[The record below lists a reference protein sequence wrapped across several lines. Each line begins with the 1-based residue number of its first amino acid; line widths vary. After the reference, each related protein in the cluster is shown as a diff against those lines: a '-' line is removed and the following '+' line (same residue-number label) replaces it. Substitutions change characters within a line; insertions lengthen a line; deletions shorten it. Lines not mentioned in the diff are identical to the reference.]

1 MSIAMIVTFLFQMLI
16 GVPLFVALLVAAL
29 IGFFVMGDLSLLN
42 KIPQQFFGG
51 MDTFSLMAIPFFIF
65 AGSLMNISGLTD
77 RLLKFTQALVGHF
90 RGGLGH
96 VNILA
101 SILFAGVNGSAAADT
116 SALGSI
122 LIPAMD
128 KDGFP
133 RSYAAGLTAGSS
145 LIGPIIPPSIFMI
158 LYANMTNTS
167 VGGLF
172 IAGILPGLLLGVAFM
187 VMNYRF
193 SVQHDFPVRSKR
205 AGIKEVVYSFFY
217 ALPALIAPLIILGGI
232 IFGVFTPTE
241 SGAIAV
247 AYILVI
253 GFFYTRELDVQKVWN
268 ATTESA
274 RLTSAIFLIIGAAI
288 VVGWLL
294 TFERVPSKFADFVT
308 GVVEGRIAILFVLS
322 ALTFFIGMFMEEIA
336 SLVLLTPIFAPV
348 ALNAGIDPFHF
359 GIVMVLNITIALITP
374 PMGACVFIASAV
386 GKVELGALFKS
397 IWPFVAVA
405 IIVLIF
411 IILFPPITTFLPGL
425 FNL

>member
-1 MSIAMIVTFLFQMLI
+1 MTIAMLVAFFFQMLI
-16 GVPLFVALLVAAL
+16 GIPLFIALLMTAL
-29 IGFFVMGDLSLLN
+29 VGFLVLGDISMLN

-77 RLLKFTQALVGHF
+77 QLLKFTQSLVGHL
-90 RGGLGH
+90 RGGLGY

-122 LIPAMD
+122 LIPAMH
-128 KDGFP
+128 KDGYP
-133 RSYAAGLTAGSS
+133 KSYAAGLTAGSS

-158 LYANMTNTS
+158 LYGSMTNTS

-172 IAGILPGLLLGVAFM
+172 IAGILPGLLLGLAFM

-193 SVQHDFPVRSKR
+193 SLKHDFPVQAQR
-205 AGIKEVVYSFFY
+205 ATLGEMFQAFIHS
-217 ALPALIAPLIILGGI
+217 LPALVAPFIIIGGI
-232 IFGVFTPTE
+232 VFGVFTPTE

-247 AYILVI
+247 AYIILVGLLVTKRLNPGNI
-253 GFFYTRELDVQKVWN
+253 WQ
-268 ATTESA
+268 AACESA
-274 RLTSAIFLIIGAAI
+274 RLTSTIFLIIGAAI
-288 VVGWLL
+288 VIGWLL
-294 TFERVPSKFADFVT
+294 TYERVPLKFADFLT
-308 GVVEGRIAILFVLS
+308 NVVETPVAILFVLS
-322 ALTFFIGMFMEEIA
+322 ALTFLIGMFMEEVA
-336 SLVLLTPIFAPV
+336 SLVLLTPIFAPL

-386 GKVELGALFKS
+386 GKVELSSLFRH

-405 IIVLIF
+405 MIVLLI
-411 IILFPPITTFLPGL
+411 IILVPPITTFLPALMGL
-425 FNL
+425 

>member
-1 MSIAMIVTFLFQMLI
+1 MTLAMIVAFFFQMLI
-16 GVPLFVALLVAAL
+16 GVPLFAALLTAGLV
-29 IGFFVMGDLSLLN
+29 GFLVMGDLSLLN

-51 MDTFSLMAIPFFIF
+51 MDTFSLMAIPFFIY
-65 AGSLMNISGLTD
+65 AGALMNVSGLTD

-90 RGGLGH
+90 RGGLGY

-122 LIPAMD
+122 LIPAMG
-128 KDGFP
+128 KDGYP
-133 RSYAAGLTAGSS
+133 KPYAAGLTAGSS

-172 IAGILPGLLLGVAFM
+172 IAGIFPGLLLGLAFM
-187 VMNYRF
+187 VMNYYFSRTHEVPVRKKAAGLREIF
-193 SVQHDFPVRSKR
+193 SVFL
-205 AGIKEVVYSFFY
+205 Y
-217 ALPALIAPLIILGGI
+217 ALPALVAPLIIIGGI
-232 IFGVFTPTE
+232 VFGVFTPTE

-247 AYILVI
+247 AYILLVGVLVTKQLNLRNI
-253 GFFYTRELDVQKVWN
+253 WD
-268 ATTESA
+268 ATCESV
-274 RLTSAIFLIIGAAI
+274 RLTSSIFLIIGAAI
-288 VVGWLL
+288 VIGWLL
-294 TFERVPSKFADFVT
+294 TYERIPAKFADFVT
-308 GVVEGRIAILFVLS
+308 SVVDTPLGILFVLS
-322 ALTFFIGMFMEEIA
+322 AITFLIGMFMEEVA
-336 SLVLLTPIFAPV
+336 SLVLLTPIFAPL
-348 ALNAGIDPFHF
+348 ALAAGIDPFHF

-386 GKVELGALFKS
+386 GKVELGQLFKS

-405 IIVLIF
+405 LIVLVI
-411 IILFPPITTFLPGL
+411 IILAPPITTFLPAL